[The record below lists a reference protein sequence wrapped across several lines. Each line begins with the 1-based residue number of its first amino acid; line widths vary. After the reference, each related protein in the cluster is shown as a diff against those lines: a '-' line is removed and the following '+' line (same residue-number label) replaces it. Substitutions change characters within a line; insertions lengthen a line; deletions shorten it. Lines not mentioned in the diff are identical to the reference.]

1 MEPSFFHETQAAA
14 MDEHRAGAPQPGS
27 WRGGAALLRDEASS
41 FASSSAMRRSF
52 ASSSAFAVGVKA
64 TSLGARIG
72 VTARGA

>member
-1 MEPSFFHETQAAA
+1 
-14 MDEHRAGAPQPGS
+14 
-27 WRGGAALLRDEASS
+27 
-41 FASSSAMRRSF
+41 MRRSF